1 MFGTCSKRGPATTEI
16 LLRARRR
23 RARERIAAPRVRD
36 VASQTLTA
44 TLPPRAQ
51 RHSYVRP
58 GASYKAACPLPF
70 RHGELAP
77 HLPAELRFLSAN
89 SGNNDQFLRH
99 LSWFHGATD
108 GKMSTAH
115 SHLMIEALTNSH
127 RQSKNPEQ
135 WAANFGQ
142 FWESILL
149 QLKKGHE
156 AEMKLAQVRFQLQ
169 DLERA
174 SRAEEKRLY
183 GVVDKLERRVEKLR
197 ISRAKVDNSAASFL
211 HGYQVQITDHL
222 DKGHTAYRIEV
233 TGPYGTKWVVETRY
247 SKLRSLYGELK
258 QHNPHKIEFPP
269 KKFFGNKEP
278 QFVSQR
284 RSGLQK
290 YLDALFDTVKE
301 SRVNAIPPLAR
312 FFGIDPRRVKSEG
325 GPGSKSRSRGGSKS
339 KGRHRRS
346 SSGSAGGRRSSHGH
360 YRRKSIG
367 GNFGR
372 R

>member
-1 MFGTCSKRGPATTEI
+1 MGS
-16 LLRARRR
+16 
-23 RARERIAAPRVRD
+23 AAAGKVKGQD
-36 VASQTLTA
+36 V
-44 TLPPRAQ
+44 
-51 RHSYVRP
+51 YVRP

-70 RHGELAP
+70 RHGDLAP
-77 HLPAELRFLSAN
+77 HLPAELRFLSSN
-89 SGNNDQFLRH
+89 GGQNDQFLRH

-156 AEMKLAQVRFQLQ
+156 AEMKLAQARFQLQ

-197 ISRAKVDNSAASFL
+197 ISRAKIDNSAASFL

-247 SKLRSLYGELK
+247 SKLRSLYGELG
-258 QHNPHKIEFPP
+258 QHNPRKIDFPP

-284 RSGLQK
+284 KSGLQK

-339 KGRHRRS
+339 KSRHRRS
-346 SSGSAGGRRSSHGH
+346 SSGSAGGRRSSNGH